1 MELSDLVQRFSDTPQ
16 HQRKA
21 IFSQLMIAA
30 TRLQTVFDQE
40 IPQVTLKQFML
51 LTIVRQSDSELT
63 LTEAGKLLGCSR
75 QNVKKLAEALERK
88 GWVSV
93 HPSEADSRASLIEPT
108 PALEAYFTSM
118 GVLFQARLEMLFGAF
133 SEAETE
139 QFFKLFVK
147 LTAGI
152 DALEGERR

>member
-1 MELSDLVQRFSDTPQ
+1 MEISDLVQRFSDTPQ

-21 IFSQLMIAA
+21 IFSLLMIAA

-51 LTIVRQSDSELT
+51 LTIVKQSDS
-63 LTEAGKLLGCSR
+63 EAGKLLGCSR

-93 HPSEADSRASLIEPT
+93 HPSAADSRASLIEPT

-118 GVLFQARLEMLFGAF
+118 GALFQARLEMLFGAF

-139 QFFKLFVK
+139 QFFRLFVK

-152 DALEGERR
+152 DSLEGER

>member
-1 MELSDLVQRFSDTPQ
+1 MEISDLVQRFSDTPQ

-75 QNVKKLAEALERK
+75 QNIKKLAEALERK

-93 HPSEADSRASLIEPT
+93 HPSAADSRASLIEPT
-108 PALEAYFTSM
+108 PALEVYFTDVYKRQQT
-118 GVLFQARLEMLFGAF
+118 GIRLTSGPAWE
-133 SEAETE
+133 S
-139 QFFKLFVK
+139 
-147 LTAGI
+147 
-152 DALEGERR
+152 

>member
-1 MELSDLVQRFSDTPQ
+1 MEISDLVQRFSDTPQ

-63 LTEAGKLLGCSR
+63 L
-75 QNVKKLAEALERK
+75 
-88 GWVSV
+88 
-93 HPSEADSRASLIEPT
+93 
-108 PALEAYFTSM
+108 
-118 GVLFQARLEMLFGAF
+118 EMLFGAF

>member
-1 MELSDLVQRFSDTPQ
+1 MEISDLVQRFSDTPQ

-63 LTEAGKLLGCSR
+63 LTEEIPPR
-75 QNVKKLAEALERK
+75 
-88 GWVSV
+88 
-93 HPSEADSRASLIEPT
+93 
-108 PALEAYFTSM
+108 
-118 GVLFQARLEMLFGAF
+118 
-133 SEAETE
+133 
-139 QFFKLFVK
+139 
-147 LTAGI
+147 
-152 DALEGERR
+152 

>member
-1 MELSDLVQRFSDTPQ
+1 MEISDLVQRFSDTPQ

-40 IPQVTLKQFML
+40 IPQITLKQFML

-75 QNVKKLAEALERK
+75 QNVKKLAEALVDGRSLRIE
-88 GWVSV
+88 GGNYQLCDG
-93 HPSEADSRASLIEPT
+93 SEVYCGCGGCRRHRLAC
-108 PALEAYFTSM
+108 M
-118 GVLFQARLEMLFGAF
+118 GR
-133 SEAETE
+133 TE
-139 QFFKLFVK
+139 QGGCDHKNC
-147 LTAGI
+147 GSI
-152 DALEGERR
+152 G